1 MQHET
6 RYVGSMIAIHDIF
19 DALGGPAA
27 IARELRIKPST
38 ASEMKRRGSIP
49 AEYWAELTAIA
60 ERRRHP
66 EINADLLAALH
77 ARQSRAEMA
86 GDPSPEH
93 RTVAV
98 LASNIEGAE
107 QPHFARFKHLRRM
120 HFKTSA
126 EINDHIRA
134 LRDEWDRR

>member
-6 RYVGSMIAIHDIF
+6 RYVGGMIAIHDIF

-49 AEYWAELTAIA
+49 AEYWAELAAIA

-77 ARQSRAEMA
+77 ARPSRAELA
-86 GDPSPEH
+86 AEASPE
-93 RTVAV
+93 RRPAAV
-98 LASNIEGAE
+98 LASHTDGPE
-107 QPHFARFKHLRRM
+107 QAHFARFKHLRRM
-120 HFKTSA
+120 HFKTTA

>member
-1 MQHET
+1 
-6 RYVGSMIAIHDIF
+6 MIAIHDIF
-19 DALGGPAA
+19 DVLGGPAA
-27 IARELRIKPST
+27 VARELRIKPST

-49 AEYWAELTAIA
+49 AEYWAELAAIA

-77 ARQSRAEMA
+77 ARHSRADMSE
-86 GDPSPEH
+86 GPSLQH
-93 RTVAV
+93 RAE
-98 LASNIEGAE
+98 AKARSSIEGAE
-107 QPHFARFKHLRRM
+107 QSHFARFKHLRRM

>member
-1 MQHET
+1 
-6 RYVGSMIAIHDIF
+6 MIAIHDIF
-19 DALGGPAA
+19 DVLGGPAA
-27 IARELRIKPST
+27 VARELRIKPST

-49 AEYWAELTAIA
+49 AEYWAELAAIA

-66 EINADLLAALH
+66 EINTDLLAALH
-77 ARQSRAEMA
+77 ARRSRAGISE
-86 GDPSPEH
+86 DPMPEH
-93 RTVAV
+93 RPTTRAG
-98 LASNIEGAE
+98 SDIEGAE